1 MNHNITLTVNGVDQ
15 HLTVASHQTLL
26 RVLREQLG
34 HTGSKAGC
42 LSGQCGTCSV
52 LLNNDIV
59 NACMV
64 LAVEIDGHK
73 VQTVEGLA
81 QGDRLHP
88 LQQAFLDHSGMQCGF
103 CTSGMVM
110 SAYALLQRSSRPDEN
125 EIRSALV
132 GNLCR
137 CTGYA
142 DIIKS
147 VQVASRSRR

>member
-15 HLTVASHQTLL
+15 HLTVASHQTLV

-34 HTGSKAGC
+34 LTGGKAGC

-64 LAVEIDGHK
+64 LAAEIDGCEI
-73 VQTVEGLA
+73 QTIEGLA

-88 LQQAFLDHSGMQCGF
+88 LQQAFLDHGGMQCGF

>member
-1 MNHNITLTVNGVDQ
+1 LNHDITLTVNGVAQ
-15 HLTVASHQTLL
+15 HLTVTSHQTLL

-34 HTGSKAGC
+34 LTGGKAGC
-42 LSGQCGTCSV
+42 LSGQCGICSV
-52 LLNNDIV
+52 LLNDDIV

-64 LAVEIDGHK
+64 LAAEIDGCE

-110 SAYALLQRSSRPDEN
+110 SAYALLQHSSRPDEN